1 MTKNGHKVSLDICI
15 IAKNE
20 EDNLSKTLPYG
31 LAGADNVIV
40 VDTGST
46 DSTKK
51 IAGDLGAKVFDFEWT
66 GDFAA
71 ARNHS
76 ISRSTADWIMAFDA
90 DEHMSVEDLNKLRDF
105 LDITECNLISLP
117 RCECAYGRSEAKN
130 VWYRPCLFRN
140 LKGVR
145 FERAVNEQVV
155 FPSEIPVKECR
166 FDDVRIIHWAFG
178 LPDEKL
184 ESKNVL
190 RLKMLEDAVK
200 NNPDDPLY
208 RYLLAQRYIK
218 FVKPPDTTKAK
229 DNFTRLIDMID
240 SNDRKCMCLRQAA
253 YVERGRILLA
263 EKAYDLAELDANAAM
278 DIDNGFVEP
287 YIILAT
293 ICLVRKDNEAA
304 LKLLEKACLLNEKQH
319 PIMGVN
325 NYFWRVVRFS
335 LYASCLFDAKKYE
348 ESLIYYQ
355 KVLDA
360 GHDIEKTSR
369 IIAAIRSVLEDKS
382 RKG

>member
-1 MTKNGHKVSLDICI
+1 MIKNSHKVSLDICI

-20 EDNLSKTLPYG
+20 EDNLKKTLPYS

-51 IAGDLGAKVFDFEWT
+51 VAVDLGAKVFDFEWT

-90 DEHMSVEDLNKLRDF
+90 DEHMSEEDLNKLRDF

-117 RCECAYGRSEAKN
+117 RCECSYGRSEPKN
-130 VWYRPCLFRN
+130 IWYRPCLFRN

-155 FPSEIPVKECR
+155 FPSEIPVNECR
-166 FDDVRIIHWAFG
+166 FEDVRIIHWAFG

-184 ESKNVL
+184 ERKNVL
-190 RLKMLEDAVK
+190 RIELLEEAVK
-200 NNPDDPLY
+200 NNPGDPLY

-229 DNFTRLIDMID
+229 ENFTRLIDMID
-240 SNDRKCMCLRQAA
+240 SSDQKWKYLKHAG
-253 YVERGRILLA
+253 YVERGHLFLSM
-263 EKAYDLAELDANAAM
+263 KKYDLAEADANAAIA
-278 DIDNGFVEP
+278 IDDSFVDP

-293 ICLVRKDNEAA
+293 VYMVRKDNDNA
-304 LKLLEKACLLNEKQH
+304 LVVLGKACSLNKKPH

-325 NYFWRVVRFS
+325 EFFWGVARNSF
-335 LYASCLFDAKKYE
+335 YASCLFEAKRYE
-348 ESLIYYQ
+348 EALVYYQ

-360 GHDIEKTSR
+360 GHDVEKTKS
-369 IIAAIRSVLEDKS
+369 IVSAIRSALGKDS
-382 RKG
+382 RSI

>member
-1 MTKNGHKVSLDICI
+1 MIKNDHKVSLDICI

-20 EDNLSKTLPYG
+20 EDNLKKTLPYS

-51 IAGDLGAKVFDFEWT
+51 VAGDLGAKVFDFEWT

-105 LDITECNLISLP
+105 LDVTECNLISLP
-117 RCECAYGRSEAKN
+117 RCECFYGQSEPTN
-130 VWYRPCLFRN
+130 IWSRPCLFRN
-140 LKGVR
+140 LRGVR

-155 FPSEIPVKECR
+155 FPGEIPVKECR
-166 FDDVRIIHWAFG
+166 FEDVRIIHWAFG

-184 ESKNVL
+184 ERKNVL
-190 RLKMLEDAVK
+190 RLELLEEAVK
-200 NNPDDPLY
+200 NNPGDPLY

-240 SNDRKCMCLRQAA
+240 GSDRKWRYLRHAG

-263 EKAYDLAELDANAAM
+263 EKAYDLAELDAKAAI
-278 DIDNGFVEP
+278 DIDKEFVEP

-293 ICLVRKDNEAA
+293 IYLVRKDNERA
-304 LKLLEKACLLNEKQH
+304 LELLEKACLLNEKQH

-325 NYFWRVVRFS
+325 NYFWRIVRFS
-335 LYASCLFDAKKYE
+335 LYASCLFEAKKYE
-348 ESLIYYQ
+348 EALVYYQ

-360 GHDIEKTSR
+360 GHDVEKTKS
-369 IIAAIRSVLEDKS
+369 IISAIRSALEKNAA
-382 RKG
+382 